1 MRSFACIVASIAL
14 LGAVAASGSARTL
27 SLTTRT
33 FRATFLEM
41 TFREEAEGGIA
52 EVECPVTL
60 EGSFHS
66 STIAKVVRTLI
77 GYITR
82 VENIPAACSGG
93 TAVLLSTTL
102 PWHIRYDS
110 FAGTLP
116 NITSVTVQLIDFSF
130 LMRVSTLFGVVE
142 CLYRSTTAI
151 PTTMALNRN
160 AGAAVSTLSMGG
172 RAPLFLRL
180 AGSRITCREAIVTGP
195 GGRFAV
201 LNTTTVVTL
210 ALI

>member
-1 MRSFACIVASIAL
+1 MRSLACIVASIAL
-14 LGAVAASGSARTL
+14 LGAVAASGSARSL
-27 SLTTRT
+27 SLSSRT

-60 EGSFHS
+60 EGSLHS
-66 STIAKVVRTLI
+66 STIAKVVGTLI

-82 VENIPAACSGG
+82 VENIPAACTGG
-93 TAVLLSTTL
+93 SMVLLSTTL
-102 PWHIRYDS
+102 PWHIRYES

-116 NITSVTVQLIDFSF
+116 TITSVTVQLIGFSF

-142 CLYRSTTAI
+142 CLYRSTATT

-160 AGAAVSTLSMGG
+160 AAGVVSTLSMGG

-195 GGRFAV
+195 GGRFTV
-201 LNTTTVVTL
+201 LNSTTAITL
-210 ALI
+210 TLI